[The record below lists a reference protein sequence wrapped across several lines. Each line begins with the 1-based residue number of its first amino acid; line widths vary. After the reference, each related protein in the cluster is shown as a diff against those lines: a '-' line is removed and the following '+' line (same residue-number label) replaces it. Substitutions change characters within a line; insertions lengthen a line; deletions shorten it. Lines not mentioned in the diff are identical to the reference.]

1 MLRHTVDF
9 LLQLWQRRSEAA
21 PLDRFAF
28 ISDRLR
34 AVMQDISVQARYLVI
49 TPSFAPSVGS
59 SRRAIMSGDPYLT
72 SPHRVLPYLTS
83 PDRTLPV
90 RAFLCL
96 SVCLSVLTLP
106 LVSAT
111 QRLASS
117 LTLTL
122 TPTLTPTLTSGWRRL
137 RLSCSVA
144 SPASTPLWS

>member
-49 TPSFAPSVGS
+49 TPSFAPSLGS
-59 SRRAIMSGDPYLT
+59 SRRAIVSGEPYL
-72 SPHRVLPYLTS
+72 SSAHRILPYLTS
-83 PDRTLPV
+83 PDRTVP
-90 RAFLCL
+90 
-96 SVCLSVLTLP
+96 VLTLP
-106 LVSAT
+106 LVSVP

-117 LTLTL
+117 LTLSLTLTL
-122 TPTLTPTLTSGWRRL
+122 TPTPTPTRRCPSRSGTS
-137 RLSCSVA
+137 
-144 SPASTPLWS
+144 